1 MGLCLF
7 VITTQRSLEFIAS
20 KRCKNMSTY
29 RKEKVVMASKT
40 VYQISARQIVLLA
53 FAAAI
58 IAVGATVLFYSLTNF
73 LRDRDGSALTLA
85 EEAQPQGISDP
96 NAVTDEQNSIEVYKS
111 ISPGVAFINTTS
123 VRESMWG
130 GTQEGKGNG
139 SGSVIDSNGH
149 ILTNYHVIEGAQKL
163 TVSFGGEKTYP
174 ATYVGGD
181 PDTDLA
187 VIKIEPPATGL
198 TVVPL
203 GNSDSLVVGQKVLA
217 IGNPFGLDRTLTTG
231 VISGLQRP
239 IRARNNRPIDAA
251 IQTDASI
258 NPGNSGGP
266 LLDKF
271 GRMIGINSQILS
283 PAGGSVGVG
292 FAVPVNTAKRVIPQL
307 IQFGE
312 VKRPKLGAS
321 LPSVKDL
328 AERGYRMPVQQGLL
342 VYSLVPGGSAER
354 AGLRA
359 VTDDGTIGD
368 ILVSADGQP
377 LNDMDDL
384 YRLLDKKQIG
394 ETVSFQVYRD
404 GRTSTIPIRL
414 TTAPTSTRTR
424 RSVQ

>member
-1 MGLCLF
+1 MLNSAHQNDA
-7 VITTQRSLEFIAS
+7 IIMP
-20 KRCKNMSTY
+20 K
-29 RKEKVVMASKT
+29 KERNTMASKA
-40 VYQISARQIVLLA
+40 VYQMSARQIVLLA

-58 IAVGATVLFYSLTNF
+58 IAVGATALAYSFFNF
-73 LRDRDGSALTLA
+73 FQTKDQSMLSLA
-85 EEAQPQGISDP
+85 ESAPQGISDP

-123 VRESMWG
+123 VRESFW

-139 SGSVIDSNGH
+139 SGSVIDNNGH
-149 ILTNYHVIEGAQKL
+149 ILTNYHVVEGAQRL
-163 TVSFGGEKTYP
+163 SVSFGGDKTYP
-174 ATYVGGD
+174 AKFVGGD

-187 VIKIEPPATGL
+187 VIKIDPPAGL

-203 GNSDSLVVGQKVLA
+203 GDSDSLVVGQKVLA

-239 IRARNNRPIDAA
+239 IRARNGRPIDAA

-292 FAVPVNTAKRVIPQL
+292 FAVPVNTARRVIPQI

-312 VKRPKLGAS
+312 VRRPKLGAS
-321 LPSVKDL
+321 LPAVSDL
-328 AERGYRMPVQQGLL
+328 AERGYKMPVANGLL
-342 VYSLVPGGSAER
+342 VYSLVPGGAAER

-368 ILVSADGQP
+368 IIVSADGQA
-377 LNDMDDL
+377 LNDTDDL
-384 YRLLDKKQIG
+384 FRLLDKKQFG
-394 ETVSFQVYRD
+394 ETIQLGVFRE
-404 GRTSTIPIRL
+404 GRTITVPARL
-414 TTAPTSTRTR
+414 VATPSTSTRTAPVR
-424 RSVQ
+424 RSIQ